1 MLTSPSGELLP
12 SDLLVLVLAQ
22 LSLVRN
28 IKGVKRVCRAFRDA
42 AGPAEQIHRR
52 VCLEDT
58 ARVICVAAAP
68 DGRVI
73 TGADDKTVNVW
84 REGTCERTEAHQG
97 AVWGGGRAA
106 GRNALRQRLA

>member
-1 MLTSPSGELLP
+1 MPIVALP
-12 SDLLVLVLAQ
+12 ADALGLVLAQ

-58 ARVICVAAAP
+58 ARVRCVARVRARAA
-68 DGRVI
+68 V
-73 TGADDKTVNVW
+73 
-84 REGTCERTEAHQG
+84 
-97 AVWGGGRAA
+97 GRAVA
-106 GRNALRQRLA
+106 R